1 MLQDGVSG
9 IDGHLV
15 VGGVSI
21 GESQVEA
28 DELYVNKGKDKLY
41 EATILARPWY
51 VTYLVLD

>member
-1 MLQDGVSG
+1 MSG

-28 DELYVNKGKDKLY
+28 DELYVNKWKDKLY
-41 EATILARPWY
+41 EAMILARPLY
-51 VTYLVLD
+51 VTYLILD